1 MYLEYKFNNQSDL
14 PIYISHDLYDFESDN
29 VPEWTRVLRR
39 NHRDDR
45 TVNINTAFSRHKH
58 ANIEILYLLRGR
70 VTAIVG
76 DAEYTLTGGDM
87 LVINPFTEHT
97 ASVDPSA
104 VSELICVIPNYE
116 CFSGSGSA
124 ASELISKLFRH
135 ELIIR
140 PYIAADTQ
148 HSERLGSLMKSIAS
162 AKEAGGNRASG
173 IFHINSCLLE
183 LFSLLTD
190 DAMLQ
195 NGSASERHKVDI
207 GFYIGVNSYIAEHYC
222 EELTT
227 AKTAAVFGY
236 SESYFCVLFKEHFGV
251 PFISHLQSYR
261 VECAKQLY
269 RELKLPLAEISRRV
283 GFNDY
288 CYFSR
293 VFSKLTGLSP
303 REFFET
309 Q

>member
-1 MYLEYKFNNQSDL
+1 MYLEYKFKNQSNL
-14 PIYISHDLYDFESDN
+14 PLYISHDLYDFESDN
-29 VPEWTRVLRR
+29 VPEWISVLRR
-39 NHRDDR
+39 NHRDDP
-45 TVNINTAFSRHKH
+45 TVSVNTAFSRHKH

-76 DAEYTLTGGDM
+76 NVEYALTGGDM

-97 ASVDPSA
+97 ASVDPSV

-116 CFSGSGSA
+116 CFSGCGSA
-124 ASELISKLFRH
+124 ASELINKLFRH
-135 ELIIR
+135 ELIIK
-140 PYIAADTQ
+140 PYIAADMQ
-148 HSERLGSLMKSIAS
+148 HSERLGSLMKEIAA
-162 AKEAGGNRASG
+162 AKDGGVRVG
-173 IFHINSCLLE
+173 DIFHINSCLLE

-195 NGSASERHKVDI
+195 SGSASERHRVDI
-207 GFYIGVNSYIAEHYC
+207 GFYIGVSSYIAEHYR

-227 AKTAAVFGY
+227 AKVAAVFGY
-236 SESYFCVLFKEHFGV
+236 SESYFCILFKEHFGV
-251 PFISHLQSYR
+251 TFINHLQSYR